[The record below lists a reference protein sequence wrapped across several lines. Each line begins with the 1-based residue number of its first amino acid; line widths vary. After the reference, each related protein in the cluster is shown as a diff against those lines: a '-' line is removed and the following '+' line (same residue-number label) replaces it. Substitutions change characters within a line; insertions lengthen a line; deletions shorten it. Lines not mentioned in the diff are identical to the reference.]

1 MTGIRWRSRVILI
14 LSAIGVLLVITF
26 ASLMFISGVFREQKY
41 LQPWKPSYSA
51 AITDPRV
58 QLAAHGLLAA
68 SSHNMQPWKIKL
80 DSSNPLK
87 FALYADSE
95 RLSPAVDPYARQFMV
110 SQGTFLEYVR
120 VAGKELGYETAI
132 ELFPEGDYDE
142 KRLVQSMRTKPVAVI
157 TLTRMNSVSHPLYKY
172 LFLSDTNRGA
182 YRSDALR
189 AEQVDELQGLQENK
203 DISLKIVQDPDNKK
217 RLATYITEASIVEA
231 GVDTVMEESARIF
244 RSNEKEKNKYRYGF
258 SVEGQGTDGLMRHM
272 LQGLV
277 TLFPS
282 LNKGEAAS
290 KQFITSTETSVNNTP
305 AFAMIRSA
313 DNSRLSQVRS
323 GMLYSRLVLSAHRL
337 GLAIQPL
344 SQVLEEYPEM
354 SRLYSGI
361 HRSYAAD
368 GETIQM
374 LMRIGIPVKI
384 APLSLRRDVHELLI
398 SESSE

>member
-1 MTGIRWRSRVILI
+1 
-14 LSAIGVLLVITF
+14 
-26 ASLMFISGVFREQKY
+26 
-41 LQPWKPSYSA
+41 
-51 AITDPRV
+51 
-58 QLAAHGLLAA
+58 
-68 SSHNMQPWKIKL
+68 
-80 DSSNPLK
+80 
-87 FALYADSE
+87 
-95 RLSPAVDPYARQFMV
+95 
-110 SQGTFLEYVR
+110 
-120 VAGKELGYETAI
+120 
-132 ELFPEGDYDE
+132 
-142 KRLVQSMRTKPVAVI
+142 
-157 TLTRMNSVSHPLYKY
+157 
-172 LFLSDTNRGA
+172 
-182 YRSDALR
+182 
-189 AEQVDELQGLQENK
+189 
-203 DISLKIVQDPDNKK
+203 
-217 RLATYITEASIVEA
+217 
-231 GVDTVMEESARIF
+231 
-244 RSNEKEKNKYRYGF
+244 
-258 SVEGQGTDGLMRHM
+258 MRHM